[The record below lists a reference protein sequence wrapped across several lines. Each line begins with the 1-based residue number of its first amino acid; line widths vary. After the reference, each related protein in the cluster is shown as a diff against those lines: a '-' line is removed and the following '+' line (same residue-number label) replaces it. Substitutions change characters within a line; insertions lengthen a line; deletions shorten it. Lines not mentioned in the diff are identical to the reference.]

1 MAISM
6 KRSIWI
12 FVIAVLFVSMVSCD
26 KEEEKQDPNSVPVYV
41 RMYFTYNAT
50 ESMIEYCDIVA
61 KHSDGIHESTYTIKA
76 DDWKELDDY
85 SGKLVWTD
93 TVEAS
98 LPAVL
103 SFARVLTVK
112 DSINKY
118 KVDYVTHYSYR
129 SVALNA
135 NKDTIPNSVYSLS
148 VESYGTH
155 LYGYDSFRENGTCA
169 TTYVYYY
176 NKDGKQTDSEG
187 NLRK

>member
-1 MAISM
+1 MAINM

-12 FVIAVLFVSMVSCD
+12 FVIAVLFVSLVSCD

-41 RMYFTYNAT
+41 RMCFTYNAT

-61 KHSDGIHESTYTIKA
+61 KHSEGIHESTYTTKA

-103 SFARVLTVK
+103 SFTRIIKLR
-112 DSINKY
+112 DSSSTPTCTSN
-118 KVDYVTHYSYR
+118 YSYK

-135 NKDTIPNSVYSLS
+135 NKDTLPISYSQDTYSNIFDYDAISNNGLDID
-148 VESYGTH
+148 TH
-155 LYGYDSFRENGTCA
+155 VFYF
-169 TTYVYYY
+169 
-176 NKDGKQTDSEG
+176 NKDGYLTDAEG